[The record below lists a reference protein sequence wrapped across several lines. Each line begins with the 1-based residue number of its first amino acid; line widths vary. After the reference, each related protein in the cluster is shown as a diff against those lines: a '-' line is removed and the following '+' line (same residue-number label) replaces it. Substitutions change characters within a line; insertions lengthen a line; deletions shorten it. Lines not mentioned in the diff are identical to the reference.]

1 MKRYIKYIF
10 IALAALSSASCIKEV
25 FPVGGSQTQAQVSES
40 KSAMMSMIKAIPAS
54 MTTSG
59 TIGYAGSYGDHT
71 DFGIPGIHLRFEHM
85 LEDMATMAE
94 NPFYNRFYA
103 YDMNEAQGYQYTYC
117 AYFWDAY
124 YTWIRLANDVILSI
138 APAVEEV
145 GDSDSEDAVKLRD
158 ILGQAYAYRAMCY
171 LDLARLYEPKTVD
184 QQYVAK
190 GYEIPED
197 VYGLTVPIVND
208 TTSLNTTKNN
218 PRVERDV
225 IYNFIIGDL
234 ENALELMDETDKTF
248 SRPTVNS
255 VYGMLAR
262 TYLELGYSEGEYA
275 AAFPAEEMFAKASEY
290 ARKLIDEGGFSPLT
304 QTQWEDPVN
313 GFNNA
318 ASNDAWI
325 WGFSLVAENLSNLL
339 TFVSHISSEA
349 SWGYARYA
357 QFGVSARLY
366 DQIPD
371 TDFRKHSWIDPKKE
385 EYYAYKFAGTEEDK
399 QDFLTGMP
407 AAKAY
412 QSIKFRPA
420 MSECSDFNIGNAADY
435 CLMRIEEMYFIEM
448 EAQAR
453 LKGVE
458 EGKKLLKNFMT
469 TYRDPSY
476 NRNPGSMDDFM
487 AELLLQKRVEF
498 WGEGILLF
506 DYKRLD
512 MGITRGYPGSN
523 HAGVFKYNTVGRSP
537 QWNIVITRA
546 EFQSNTAITDGKN
559 NPDPSGKID
568 LAQ

>member
-25 FPVGGSQTQAQVSES
+25 LPVGGSQTQAQVSAS
-40 KSAMMSMIKAIPAS
+40 KTAMMSMIKAIPAS

-59 TIGYAGSYGDHT
+59 TIGYASSYGDHT

-124 YTWIRLANDVILSI
+124 YTWIRLVNDVILSI
-138 APAVEEV
+138 KPVVEQSGEA
-145 GDSDSEDAVKLRD
+145 EDEETVKLRD

-171 LDLARLYEPKTVD
+171 FDLARLYEPKVNDYTEVS
-184 QQYVAK
+184 
-190 GYEIPED
+190 ESIL
-197 VYGLTVPIVND
+197 GLTVPIVDEN
-208 TTSLNTTKNN
+208 TTLDQTKNN
-218 PRVERDV
+218 PRVPRKEMYD
-225 IYNFIIGDL
+225 FIFGDL
-234 ENALELMDETDKTF
+234 TKAIELLDETDRTF
-248 SRPTVNS
+248 SRPTLYS
-255 VYGMLAR
+255 VYGMMAKA
-262 TYLELGYSEGEYA
+262 YLELGYSEDP
-275 AAFPAEEMFAKASEY
+275 AFPREEMFANAAKY
-290 ARKLIDEGGFSPLT
+290 ARLVIDEGGYSPLT
-304 QTQWEDPVN
+304 QSQWEDPVN

-318 ASNDAWI
+318 AANNAWI
-325 WGFSLVAENLSNLL
+325 WGFSLVSENLSNLL

-357 QFGVSARLY
+357 QFGVSAKLY

-371 TDFRKHSWIDPKKE
+371 SDFRKHSWLDPKKE
-385 EYYAYKFAGTEEDK
+385 EYYAYKFAGTQEDK
-399 QDFLTGMP
+399 QDFLNGMP

-412 QSIKFRPA
+412 QAIKFRPA
-420 MSECSDFNIGNAADY
+420 MGECSDFNIGNTADY
-435 CLMRIEEMYFIEM
+435 CMMRIEEMYFIEI
-448 EAQAR
+448 EAQAQ
-453 LKGVE
+453 LKGME
-458 EGKKLLKNFMT
+458 EGKKLLKKFMT
-469 TYRDPSY
+469 EYRDASY
-476 NRNPGSMDDFM
+476 NRNPGTMSDFLTEM
-487 AELLLQKRVEF
+487 LLQKRVEF

-546 EFQSNTAITDGKN
+546 EFQSNTAINDSNN

>member
-25 FPVGGSQTQAQVSES
+25 LPVGGSQTQAQVSAS
-40 KSAMMSMIKAIPAS
+40 KTAMMSMIKAIPAS

-59 TIGYAGSYGDHT
+59 TIGYANSYGDHT

-103 YDMNEAQGYQYTYC
+103 YDMNEAQGFQYTYC

-124 YTWIRLANDVILSI
+124 YTWIRLVNDVILSI
-138 APAVEEV
+138 KPVVEQSGEA
-145 GDSDSEDAVKLRD
+145 EDEETIKLRD

-171 LDLARLYEPKTVD
+171 LDLARLYEPKVNDYT
-184 QQYVAK
+184 
-190 GYEIPED
+190 D
-197 VYGLTVPIVND
+197 VSESILGLTVPIVDEN
-208 TTSLNTTKNN
+208 TTLEQTKNN
-218 PRVERDV
+218 PRVPRKEMYD
-225 IYNFIIGDL
+225 FIFGDL
-234 ENALELMDETDKTF
+234 TKAVELLDETDRTF
-248 SRPTVNS
+248 SRPTLYS
-255 VYGMLAR
+255 VYGMMAKA
-262 TYLELGYSEGEYA
+262 YLELGYAEDP
-275 AAFPAEEMFAKASEY
+275 AFPRDEMFANAAKY
-290 ARKLIDEGGFSPLT
+290 ARLVIDEGGYSPLT
-304 QTQWEDPVN
+304 QSQWEDPVN

-318 ASNDAWI
+318 AANNSWI

-357 QFGVSARLY
+357 QFGVSAKLY

-371 TDFRKHSWIDPKKE
+371 SDFRKHSWLDPKKE
-385 EYYAYKFAGTEEDK
+385 EYYAYKFAGTQEDK
-399 QDFLTGMP
+399 QDFLNGMP

-412 QSIKFRPA
+412 QALKFRPA
-420 MSECSDFNIGNAADY
+420 MGECSDFNIGNAADY
-435 CLMRIEEMYFIEM
+435 CLMRIEEMYFIEI
-448 EAQAR
+448 EAQAQ
-453 LKGVE
+453 LKGME
-458 EGKKLLKNFMT
+458 EGKKLLKKFMT
-469 TYRDPSY
+469 EYRDASY
-476 NRNPGSMDDFM
+476 NRNPGTMSDFLTEM
-487 AELLLQKRVEF
+487 LLQKRVEF

-546 EFQSNTAITDGKN
+546 EFQSNTAINDSNN

>member
-1 MKRYIKYIF
+1 MKRYIKYIL
-10 IALAALSSASCIKEV
+10 ISLAALASVSCIKEV
-25 FPVGGSQTQAQVSES
+25 LPVGGSQTQAQVSES
-40 KSAMMSMIKAIPAS
+40 KTAMMSMIKAIPAS

-59 TIGYAGSYGDHT
+59 TIGYASSYGDHT

-124 YTWIRLANDVILSI
+124 YTWIRLVNDVILSI
-138 APAVEEV
+138 KPVVEGSANADDEQTL
-145 GDSDSEDAVKLRD
+145 ALKD

-171 LDLARLYEPKTVD
+171 LDLARLYEPKVNDYTD
-184 QQYVAK
+184 ISDA
-190 GYEIPED
+190 IL
-197 VYGLTVPIVND
+197 GLTVPIVDEN
-208 TTSLNTTKNN
+208 TTLDQTKNN
-218 PRVERDV
+218 PRVPRKDMYE
-225 IYNFIIGDL
+225 FILGDL
-234 ENALELMDETDKTF
+234 AKAEEMLDESDRTF
-248 SRPTVNS
+248 SRPTIHAVH
-255 VYGMLAR
+255 GMMAR
-262 TYLELGYSEGEYA
+262 TYLELGYSA
-275 AAFPAEEMFAKASEY
+275 DPAFPRDEMFTKAAEY
-290 ARKLIDEGGFSPLT
+290 ARLVIDEGGYSPLT
-304 QTQWEDPVN
+304 QAQWEDPVN

-325 WGFSLVAENLSNLL
+325 WGFSLVAENLGNLL

-357 QFGVSARLY
+357 QFGVSAKLY

-371 TDFRKHSWIDPKKE
+371 SDFRKHSWLDPKKE
-385 EYYAYKFAGTEEDK
+385 EYYAYKFAGSEADK
-399 QDFLTGMP
+399 QSFLNGMP

-412 QSIKFRPA
+412 QALKFRPA
-420 MSECSDFNIGNAADY
+420 MGECSDFNIGNAADY
-435 CLMRIEEMYFIEM
+435 CLMRIEEMYFIEI
-448 EAQAR
+448 EAQAQ

-469 TYRDPSY
+469 QFRDDSY
-476 NRNPGSMDDFM
+476 SRNPGTMSDFLT
-487 AELLLQKRVEF
+487 ELLLQKRVEF

-512 MGITRGYPGSN
+512 MGITRAYPGSN

-546 EFQSNTAITDGKN
+546 EFQSNTAINDSNN

>member
-25 FPVGGSQTQAQVSES
+25 LPVGGSQTQAQVSAS
-40 KSAMMSMIKAIPAS
+40 KTAMMSMIKAIPAS

-59 TIGYAGSYGDHT
+59 TIGYASNYGDHT

-124 YTWIRLANDVILSI
+124 YTWIRLVNDVILSI
-138 APAVEEV
+138 KPVVEQSGEA
-145 GDSDSEDAVKLRD
+145 EDEETVKLRD

-171 LDLARLYEPKTVD
+171 FDLARLYEPKVNDYTEVS
-184 QQYVAK
+184 
-190 GYEIPED
+190 ESIL
-197 VYGLTVPIVND
+197 GLTVPIVDEN
-208 TTSLNTTKNN
+208 TTLEQTKNN
-218 PRVERDV
+218 PRVPRKEMYD
-225 IYNFIIGDL
+225 FIFGDL
-234 ENALELMDETDKTF
+234 TKAIELLDETDRTF
-248 SRPTVNS
+248 SRPTLYS
-255 VYGMLAR
+255 VYGMMAKA
-262 TYLELGYSEGEYA
+262 YLELGYSEDP
-275 AAFPAEEMFAKASEY
+275 AFPRDEMFANAAKY
-290 ARKLIDEGGFSPLT
+290 ARLVIDEGGYSPLT
-304 QTQWEDPVN
+304 QSQWEDPVN

-318 ASNDAWI
+318 AANNAWI
-325 WGFSLVAENLSNLL
+325 WGFSLVSENLSNLL

-357 QFGVSARLY
+357 QFGVSAKLY

-371 TDFRKHSWIDPKKE
+371 SDFRKHSWLDPKKE
-385 EYYAYKFAGTEEDK
+385 EYYAYKFAGTQEDK
-399 QDFLTGMP
+399 QDFLNGMP

-412 QSIKFRPA
+412 QAIKFRPA
-420 MSECSDFNIGNAADY
+420 MGECSDFNIGNAADY
-435 CLMRIEEMYFIEM
+435 CMMRIEEMYFIEI
-448 EAQAR
+448 EAQAQ
-453 LKGVE
+453 LKGME
-458 EGKKLLKNFMT
+458 EGKKLLKKFMT
-469 TYRDPSY
+469 EYRDASY
-476 NRNPGSMDDFM
+476 NRNPGTMSDFLTEM
-487 AELLLQKRVEF
+487 LLQKRVEF

-546 EFQSNTAITDGKN
+546 EFQSNTAINDSNN

>member
-1 MKRYIKYIF
+1 MKRYIKYIL
-10 IALAALSSASCIKEV
+10 ISLAALASVSCIKEV
-25 FPVGGSQTQAQVSES
+25 LPVGGSQTQAQVSES
-40 KSAMMSMIKAIPAS
+40 KTAMMSMIKAIPAS

-59 TIGYAGSYGDHT
+59 TIGYASSYGDHT

-124 YTWIRLANDVILSI
+124 YTWIRLVNDVILSI
-138 APAVEEV
+138 KPVVEGSANADDEQTL
-145 GDSDSEDAVKLRD
+145 ALKD

-171 LDLARLYEPKTVD
+171 LDLARLYEPKVNDYTD
-184 QQYVAK
+184 ISDA
-190 GYEIPED
+190 IL
-197 VYGLTVPIVND
+197 GLTVPIVDEN
-208 TTSLNTTKNN
+208 TTLDQTKNN
-218 PRVERDV
+218 PRVPRKDMYE
-225 IYNFIIGDL
+225 FILGDL
-234 ENALELMDETDKTF
+234 AKAEEMLDESDRTF
-248 SRPTVNS
+248 SRPTIHAVH
-255 VYGMLAR
+255 GMMAR
-262 TYLELGYSEGEYA
+262 TYLELGYSA
-275 AAFPAEEMFAKASEY
+275 DPAFPRDEMFTKAAEY
-290 ARKLIDEGGFSPLT
+290 ARLVIDEGGYSPLT
-304 QTQWEDPVN
+304 QAQWEDPVN

-318 ASNDAWI
+318 ASNNAWI
-325 WGFSLVAENLSNLL
+325 WGFSLVAENLGNLL

-357 QFGVSARLY
+357 QFGVSAKLY

-371 TDFRKHSWIDPKKE
+371 SDFRKHSWLDPKKE
-385 EYYAYKFAGTEEDK
+385 EYYAYKFAGSEADK
-399 QDFLTGMP
+399 QSFLNGMP

-412 QSIKFRPA
+412 QALKFRPA
-420 MSECSDFNIGNAADY
+420 MGECSDFNIGNAADY
-435 CLMRIEEMYFIEM
+435 CLMRIEEMYFIEI
-448 EAQAR
+448 EAQAQ

-469 TYRDPSY
+469 QYRDDSY
-476 NRNPGSMDDFM
+476 SRNPGTMSDFLT
-487 AELLLQKRVEF
+487 ELLLQKRVEF

-512 MGITRGYPGSN
+512 MGITRAYPGSN

-546 EFQSNTAITDGKN
+546 EFQSNTAINDSNN

>member
-1 MKRYIKYIF
+1 MKKISKYIF
-10 IALAALSSASCIKEV
+10 FLLALTVASSCIKEV
-25 FPVGGSQTQAQVSES
+25 VPVGGSQTQAQVSES
-40 KSAMMSMIKAIPAS
+40 KTAMLSMIKAVPAS

-124 YTWIRLANDVILSI
+124 YTWIRLVNDVVLSI
-138 APAVEEV
+138 KPVVESLD
-145 GDSDSEDAVKLRD
+145 GKEDDESIQLRD

-171 LDLARLYEPKTVD
+171 LDLARLYEPKENDYTE
-184 QQYVAK
+184 VA
-190 GYEIPED
+190 ESIL
-197 VYGLTVPIVND
+197 GLTVPIIDEN
-208 TTSLNTTKNN
+208 TTIEQTKNN
-218 PRVERDV
+218 PRVKRDV
-225 IYNFIIGDL
+225 MYKFIFDDL
-234 ENALELMDETDKTF
+234 SKALELLNPADVTF
-248 SRPTVNS
+248 SRPTINA
-255 VYGMLAR
+255 VYGMFAR
-262 TYLELGYSEGEYA
+262 AYLELGYA
-275 AAFPAEEMFAKASEY
+275 NDPAFPREEAFTKASEY
-290 ARKLIDEGGFSPLT
+290 ARKVIDEGGFSPLT
-304 QTQWEDPVN
+304 QSQWEDPVN

-325 WGFSLVAENLSNLL
+325 WGFSLVAENLGNLL
-339 TFVSHISSEA
+339 TYVSHISSEA

-366 DQIPD
+366 DMIPD
-371 TDFRKHSWIDPKKE
+371 TDFRKHSWLDPKKE
-385 EYYAYKFAGTEEDK
+385 EYYAYKFAGSEKDK
-399 QDFLTGMP
+399 QSFLTGMP

-412 QSIKFRPA
+412 QALKFRPA
-420 MSECSDFNIGNAADY
+420 MGECSDFNIGNAADY
-435 CLMRIEEMYFIEM
+435 CLMRIEEMYFIDM
-448 EAQAR
+448 EAQAQ
-453 LKGVE
+453 LNGIE
-458 EGKKLLKNFMT
+458 AGKKLLKDFMT
-469 TYRDPSY
+469 TYRDKKY
-476 NRNPGSMDDFM
+476 ARNPGTMDDFLT
-487 AELLLQKRVEF
+487 ELLLQKRVEF

-512 MGITRGYPGSN
+512 AGITRAYPGSN

-546 EFQSNTAITDGKN
+546 EFQSNTAINDSNN
-559 NPDPSGKID
+559 NPDPSGTIK

>member
-1 MKRYIKYIF
+1 MKRYIKYIMLLF
-10 IALAALSSASCIKEV
+10 AAAITVSCIKEV
-25 FPVGGSQTQAQVSES
+25 LPVGGSQTQAQVSAS

-124 YTWIRLANDVILSI
+124 YTWIRLVNDVILSI
-138 APAVEEV
+138 KPVVDESGDAEDEETL
-145 GDSDSEDAVKLRD
+145 KLRD

-171 LDLARLYEPKTVD
+171 LDLARLYEPKVN
-184 QQYVAK
+184 
-190 GYEIPED
+190 GYTDIPESIL
-197 VYGLTVPIVND
+197 GLTVPIVDEN
-208 TTSLNTTKNN
+208 TTLEQTKNN
-218 PRVERDV
+218 PRVPRADM
-225 IYNFIIGDL
+225 YNFILGDL
-234 ENALELMDETDKTF
+234 AKAVEMLDETDRTF
-248 SRPTVNS
+248 SHPTLYA
-255 VYGMLAR
+255 VYGMMAR
-262 TYLELGYSEGEYA
+262 AYLELGYAEDP
-275 AAFPAEEMFAKASEY
+275 AFPREDMFTKASEY
-290 ARKLIDEGGFSPLT
+290 ARLVIDEGGFSPLT
-304 QTQWEDPVN
+304 QSQWEDPVN

-318 ASNDAWI
+318 AANNAWI
-325 WGFSLVAENLSNLL
+325 WGFSLVAENLGNLL

-357 QFGVSARLY
+357 QFGVSAKLY

-371 TDFRKHSWIDPKKE
+371 SDFRKHSWLDPEKE
-385 EYYAYKFAGTEEDK
+385 NYYAYKFAGTEEDK

-412 QSIKFRPA
+412 QALKFRPA
-420 MSECSDFNIGNAADY
+420 MGECSDFNIGNAADY

-448 EAQAR
+448 EAQAQ

-458 EGKKLLKNFMT
+458 EGRKLLKKFMT
-469 TYRDPSY
+469 EYRDGSY
-476 NRNPGSMDDFM
+476 NRNPGSMSDFLTEM
-487 AELLLQKRVEF
+487 LLQKRIEF
-498 WGEGILLF
+498 WGEGILFF

-512 MGITRGYPGSN
+512 MGITRAYPGSN

-546 EFQSNTAITDGKN
+546 EFQSNTAINDSNN

>member
-1 MKRYIKYIF
+1 MKNHTKYI
-10 IALAALSSASCIKEV
+10 IILLAALASASCIKEV
-25 FPVGGSQTQAQVSES
+25 LPVGGSQTQAQVSAS
-40 KSAMMSMIKAIPAS
+40 KSAMLSMIKAVPAS

-59 TIGYAGSYGDHT
+59 TIGYASSYGDHT

-124 YTWIRLANDVILSI
+124 YTWIRLVNDVILSI
-138 APAVEEV
+138 TPVLEESK
-145 GDSDSEDAVKLRD
+145 GSADEASLKD
-158 ILGQAYAYRAMCY
+158 ILGQAYVYRAMCY
-171 LDLARLYEPKTVD
+171 LDLARLYEPKVNDYT
-184 QQYVAK
+184 
-190 GYEIPED
+190 EIPD
-197 VYGLTVPIVND
+197 NILGLTVPIVDEN
-208 TTSLNTTKNN
+208 TTIEQTKNN
-218 PRVERDV
+218 PRVPREKMYR
-225 IYNFIIGDL
+225 FIFADL
-234 ENALELMDETDKTF
+234 DKALEYLDESERTF

-255 VYGMLAR
+255 VYGLLAR
-262 TYLELGYSEGEYA
+262 AYLELGYSEDP
-275 AAFPAEEMFAKASEY
+275 AFPREDMFTKASEY
-290 ARKLIDEGGFSPLT
+290 ARKVIDEGGFSPLT
-304 QTQWEDPVN
+304 QAQWEDPVN

-318 ASNDAWI
+318 AANDSWI

-371 TDFRKHSWIDPKKE
+371 TDFRKHSWLDPKKE
-385 EYYAYKFAGTEEDK
+385 EYYAYKFAGTEADK
-399 QDFLTGMP
+399 QKFLTGMP

-412 QSIKFRPA
+412 QALKFRPA
-420 MSECSDFNIGNAADY
+420 MGECSDFNIGNPADY
-435 CLMRIEEMYFIEM
+435 CLMRVEEMYFIEM
-448 EAQAR
+448 EAQAQ
-453 LKGVE
+453 LKDVDA
-458 EGKKLLKNFMT
+458 GKKLLKDFMT
-469 TYRDPSY
+469 TYRDKSY
-476 NRNPGSMDDFM
+476 SRNPVSMGDFLTEM
-487 AELLLQKRVEF
+487 LLQKRVEF

-523 HAGVFKYNTVGRSP
+523 HAGVFKYNTEGRSP
-537 QWNIVITRA
+537 QWNIVVTRA
-546 EFQSNTAITDGKN
+546 EFQSNTAINDSNN
-559 NPDPSGKID
+559 NPDPSGTIK

>member
-1 MKRYIKYIF
+1 MKRHITYIL
-10 IALAALSSASCIKEV
+10 IAIAALSSASCIKEV
-25 FPVGGSQTQAQVSES
+25 LPVGGSQTQAQVSAS
-40 KSAMMSMIKAIPAS
+40 KTAMMSMIKAIPAS

-59 TIGYAGSYGDHT
+59 TIGYASSYGDHT
-71 DFGIPGIHLRFEHM
+71 DFGIPGIHLRLEHM

-124 YTWIRLANDVILSI
+124 YTWIRLVNDVILSI
-138 APAVEEV
+138 KPAVEGST
-145 GDSDSEDAVKLRD
+145 GDDEETIKLKD

-171 LDLARLYEPKTVD
+171 LDLARLYEPKENDYTV
-184 QQYVAK
+184 
-190 GYEIPED
+190 IPD
-197 VYGLTVPIVND
+197 AIKGLTVPIVD
-208 TTSLNTTKNN
+208 ENTTLDQTKHN
-218 PRVERDV
+218 PRVPRDTM
-225 IYNFIIGDL
+225 YNFIISDL
-234 ENALELMDETDKTF
+234 NKAVELMDESDRTF
-248 SRPTVNS
+248 SRPTTNA

-262 TYLELGYSEGEYA
+262 TYLELGYSGDP
-275 AAFPAEEMFAKASEY
+275 AFPAEEMFTKASYY
-290 ARKLIDEGGFSPLT
+290 ARLVIDEGGFSPLT
-304 QTQWEDPVN
+304 QSQWEDPVN

-318 ASNDAWI
+318 AANNSWI
-325 WGFSLVAENLSNLL
+325 WGFSLVAENLGNLL

-371 TDFRKHSWIDPKKE
+371 TDFRKHSWLDPKKE

-399 QDFLTGMP
+399 KNFLTGMP

-412 QSIKFRPA
+412 QALKFRPA
-420 MSECSDFNIGNAADY
+420 MGECSDFNIGNPADY
-435 CLMRIEEMYFIEM
+435 CLMRIEEMYFIEI

-458 EGKKLLKNFMT
+458 EGKRLLGNFMT
-469 TYRDPSY
+469 SYRDESY

-487 AELLLQKRVEF
+487 TEMLLQKRVEF
-498 WGEGILLF
+498 WGEGILLY

-512 MGITRGYPGSN
+512 MGITRAYPGSN

-546 EFQSNTAITDGKN
+546 EFQSNTAIDDTNN
-559 NPDPSGKID
+559 NPDPSGKIE
-568 LAQ
+568 LAN